1 MMPPDFSYTAEETKA
16 PFGSFAENT
25 ETENEN
31 PRGTS
36 RKIEK
41 GLKRLFIVAGLI
53 LAAEFIWL
61 FGVSPC
67 IPLSTLEVQ
76 GFPGFD
82 GGEVLRYAGI
92 DDKASFLSVNPE
104 RTEKLLAGHY
114 LVDSAKV
121 IKRFPDRLSIF
132 LEPRRAVAL
141 SLAAVQGRLLPV
153 YFDRHGVIFRIGMEK
168 GTPPSSKLPIISGLV
183 IEDPVPGMR
192 LPAALGP
199 LLEELEK
206 IENESPELLG
216 AVSEIRI
223 NRKPF
228 DGFDL
233 MLYPVHNPVRV
244 RLENNLN
251 ENTLRY
257 VMLMLDVFEE
267 QDSGPGEIDFRS
279 GMGSYTVKETHFG
292 K

>member
-1 MMPPDFSYTAEETKA
+1 MPADFSCTAEESQTS
-16 PFGSFAENT
+16 FGQFAENADD
-25 ETENEN
+25 EG
-31 PRGTS
+31 PRGAF
-36 RKIEK
+36 RKTEK

-82 GGEVLRYAGI
+82 GDEVLRYAGI
-92 DDKASFLSVNPE
+92 DDKASFISVNVGE
-104 RTEKLLAGHY
+104 TEKTLAAHY
-114 LVDSAKV
+114 LVERVKAV
-121 IKRFPDRLSIF
+121 KRFPDRLSIY

-141 SLAAVQGRLLPV
+141 SLAAVDGRLLPV
-153 YFDRHGVIFRIGMEK
+153 YFDRHGVIFKIGIDR
-168 GTPPSSKLPIISGLV
+168 GPLPPSNLPIISGLV
-183 IEDPVPGMR
+183 IENPVPGMR
-192 LPAALGP
+192 LPAAFGP
-199 LLEELEK
+199 LLGELEK
-206 IENESPELLG
+206 IESESPELLG

-233 MLYPVHNPVRV
+233 VLYPLHNSVRV

-267 QDSGPGEIDFRS
+267 YDSVPGEIDFRS
-279 GMGSYTVKETHFG
+279 GVGSYTVKEAPSG
-292 K
+292 E

>member
-1 MMPPDFSYTAEETKA
+1 MMPPDFSYTVEEAKA
-16 PFGSFAENT
+16 PFGQFTENT
-25 ETENEN
+25 EKEN
-31 PRGTS
+31 PRGVS

-92 DDKASFLSVNPE
+92 GDKDSFVSINTAK
-104 RTEKLLAGHY
+104 TEKLLAAHY
-114 LVDSAKV
+114 LVDNARV

-153 YFDRHGVIFRIGMEK
+153 YFDRHGVIFRIGTEK
-168 GTPPSSKLPIISGLV
+168 GPVPPSNLPVISGLV

-206 IENESPELLG
+206 IESESPELMG

-233 MLYPVHNPVRV
+233 VLYPVHNPVRV
-244 RLENNLN
+244 RLGNNLS

-267 QDSGPGEIDFRS
+267 QDSRPGEIDFRS
-279 GMGSYTVKETHFG
+279 GVGSYTVKEAPSG